1 MEDRSGN
8 LVHNPR
14 YSARKVMKYFFLK
27 INEII
32 VLLVSDIF
40 VLETLISTTIL
51 TSLTVMQV
59 ILASDWLTQHDTN
72 L

>member
-14 YSARKVMKYFFLK
+14 YSARKVMKYFLK

-51 TSLTVMQV
+51 TSLIVMQV
-59 ILASDWLTQHDTN
+59 ILASYWLTQHDTN

>member
-14 YSARKVMKYFFLK
+14 YSARKVMKYFLN

-32 VLLVSDIF
+32 VFLVSDIF

-51 TSLTVMQV
+51 TSLIVMQV